1 MTNGPPSVAQSQ
13 EAPPLR
19 GQFADNFI
27 LSEPSKPAP
36 AVTFSDRE
44 GRALTLKDFRGRA
57 VLLNFWATWCAP
69 CVREMPS
76 LDRLQADLGAEGLSV
91 IALSVDRQGL
101 EAVEPF
107 YRRLSIEALDI
118 YLDPANQVARS
129 FTVPGLPTSYLID
142 PEGYMVGALAGPA
155 EWDSTDALALM
166 RHYLPQG
173 GLEPEILNTKAGALE
188 PRAIQRVGTGSSPE

>member
-1 MTNGPPSVAQSQ
+1 MIGGLQNAAQSQ

-27 LSEPSKPAP
+27 LSEPPKPAP
-36 AVTFSDRE
+36 EVSFSDRG
-44 GRALTLKDFRGRA
+44 GRDLTLKNFRGQA

-69 CVREMPS
+69 CVREMPA
-76 LDRLQADLGAEGLSV
+76 LDRLQARLGPEGLSV

-142 PEGYMVGALAGPA
+142 PDGQMVGVLAGPA
-155 EWDSTDALALM
+155 EWDSPDALALI
-166 RHYLPQG
+166 RHYLPQSG
-173 GLEPEILNTKAGALE
+173 QDPEILKTKSSLLE
-188 PRAIQRVGTGSSPE
+188 PSQAQRVGTGSSPE